1 MVSYVKTRKTTNR
14 NEKEAG
20 FRERPWVADQSLGT
34 ARLAQTGWRISCW
47 NADDL
52 TIAPDAQANA
62 EFEAM
67 MKLKAFAQKLDEAGF
82 KEIQILPQAVLVS
95 ARDKFDE
102 PVMLIFDTQT
112 MTAVQV
118 QPPHQSETTGSGPAE
133 DKIPGGNTNPGSG
146 KNRGSDTNSGR

>member
-1 MVSYVKTRKTTNR
+1 MRALIFALILAAAAPAVSAQ
-14 NEKEAG
+14 EA
-20 FRERPWVADQSLGT
+20 
-34 ARLAQTGWRISCW
+34 ARTDPQAAPNAQV
-47 NADDL
+47 DPQ
-52 TIAPDAQANA
+52 IAPDAQANA

-95 ARDKFDE
+95 ARDKFDK

-118 QPPHQSETTGSGPAE
+118 QPRHQSETTGSGPAE
-133 DKIPGGNTNPGSG
+133 DKIPGGNTNPGSD